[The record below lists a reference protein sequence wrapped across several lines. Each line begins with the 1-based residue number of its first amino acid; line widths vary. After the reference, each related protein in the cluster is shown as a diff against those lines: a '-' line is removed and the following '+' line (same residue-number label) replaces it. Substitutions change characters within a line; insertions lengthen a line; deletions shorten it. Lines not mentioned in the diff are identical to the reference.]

1 MVKAREVDVTWEH
14 CTTAVPNNK
23 TRLRCNYCGKE
34 YSGGV
39 FRMKHHLGR
48 TKQNVAACTQNP
60 DDVVD
65 KFKLLLK
72 ENEEE
77 KEKRDDAKYD
87 VGRPDFYYQDREE
100 IENARV
106 ARGKRKMDDF
116 VVRGDKKTGKQ
127 ATINQIW
134 KKGDRDKVCQ
144 NIARFFYSNA
154 LSFNLVKCP
163 FFDAMVESITYF
175 GHGLKVPSYHEMRNT
190 FLKREVENIE
200 SMMDE
205 YKKEWKKTGCTLMSD
220 GWTDG
225 VNRSITNFLVNSP
238 KGTVFLR
245 SVDTSD
251 ISKNADNL
259 FALLDSVV
267 EEVGEENVVQVITDS
282 AAAYVRAGELLM
294 EKRKKLF
301 WSPCAAHCID
311 LMLEDVGKLP
321 THAETIA
328 KARMITVYI
337 YNHSWVLHL
346 MRKHTKGELT
356 RPAVT
361 RFATCFLTLKSLRE
375 RKAGLMQMFAS
386 DDWQKSPYSKK
397 ADGSRICGIVLGDST
412 FWPSVYY
419 CLKCTSPLVKV
430 LRLVDSDERP
440 AMGYI
445 YEAMDRAKE
454 AIAKNLGNIKK
465 KYEQIWNIIDER
477 WDRQLHRPL
486 HAAGYFLN
494 PRFQY
499 ETSNDVDIEIKVGL
513 LDCLE
518 RMVPS
523 SKERVLIGN
532 QIDKFKKAEGLFG
545 REMAKLMR
553 KEQLPGLWWDAFGD
567 ECPELQ
573 KFAIRIESLTCSA
586 SGCERNWSTFEQVNV
601 SKSTFFI
608 HIFLFVSL

>member
-1 MVKAREVDVTWEH
+1 
-14 CTTAVPNNK
+14 
-23 TRLRCNYCGKE
+23 
-34 YSGGV
+34 
-39 FRMKHHLGR
+39 
-48 TKQNVAACTQNP
+48 
-60 DDVVD
+60 
-65 KFKLLLK
+65 
-72 ENEEE
+72 
-77 KEKRDDAKYD
+77 
-87 VGRPDFYYQDREE
+87 
-100 IENARV
+100 
-106 ARGKRKMDDF
+106 
-116 VVRGDKKTGKQ
+116 
-127 ATINQIW
+127 
-134 KKGDRDKVCQ
+134 
-144 NIARFFYSNA
+144 
-154 LSFNLVKCP
+154 
-163 FFDAMVESITYF
+163 MVESITHF

-190 FLKREVENIE
+190 FLKSEVENIE

-205 YKKEWKKTGCTLMSD
+205 YKKEWKKTGCMLISD

-225 VNRSITNFLVNSP
+225 VNGSITNFLVNSP

-245 SVDTSD
+245 SVDISD
-251 ISKNADNL
+251 ISKNANNL

-294 EKRKKLF
+294 EKRKKLI

-311 LMLEDVGKLP
+311 LMLEDIGKLP
-321 THAETIA
+321 THAVTIA

-337 YNHSWVLHL
+337 YNHSWILHL

-397 ADGSRICGIVLGDST
+397 ADGSKICGIVLGDST

-430 LRLVDSDERP
+430 LRLVDLDERP

-477 WDRQLHRPL
+477 WDRQLYRPL

-532 QIDKFKKAEGLFG
+532 
-545 REMAKLMR
+545 
-553 KEQLPGLWWDAFGD
+553 
-567 ECPELQ
+567 
-573 KFAIRIESLTCSA
+573 
-586 SGCERNWSTFEQVNV
+586 
-601 SKSTFFI
+601 
-608 HIFLFVSL
+608 